1 MIAGYADFVIVPAEA
16 IAGFCHYCGVFAAAG
31 LYVELAVPT
40 ALALSC
46 KKIICEKDTKWKGIE
61 YWAREIDDFGRSRDY
76 SIKKLYEGFTPEQL
90 YVHPVK
96 LSKWN

>member
-1 MIAGYADFVIVPAEA
+1 M
-16 IAGFCHYCGVFAAAG
+16 
-31 LYVELAVPT
+31 PT